1 MPQDGHLDPCRTIEV
16 SRPKQAHTWHL
27 TVLFTNFLG
36 KMLSPIFL
44 RGIPQSGGDP
54 GGVELWEL
62 ADITEP
68 CLSLPESGLFL
79 DVNSV
84 RHTAIREPVFN
95 YWSVCDGQMHVLFLQ
110 ILIFLANLW
119 GNYIFTPAYFALM
132 KFGNYCYFTQWGKS
146 WYSIM
151 KHLHDVSS
159 SHFPDGL
166 VLNFIWRMDFN
177 SFLGAKS
184 NWIFITD
191 NYNS

>member
-1 MPQDGHLDPCRTIEV
+1 MRKTSGPLKPVAVIATGWALGPMQNRHRGVTT
-16 SRPKQAHTWHL
+16 QAGAYNVCHTWHL

-62 ADITEP
+62 AAITEP

-95 YWSVCDGQMHVLFLQ
+95 NNIDY
-110 ILIFLANLW
+110 
-119 GNYIFTPAYFALM
+119 
-132 KFGNYCYFTQWGKS
+132 
-146 WYSIM
+146 
-151 KHLHDVSS
+151 
-159 SHFPDGL
+159 
-166 VLNFIWRMDFN
+166 
-177 SFLGAKS
+177 
-184 NWIFITD
+184 
-191 NYNS
+191 